1 VTDATLLWIILFAL
15 AALLFFGTAAV
26 IAVVGFRDLK
36 DLLSRS
42 LKKK

>member
-1 VTDATLLWIILFAL
+1 MTHATLLWIILFAL

-26 IAVVGFRDLK
+26 ITVVGFRDLK